1 MNSTISSMN
10 SCCPFCLNVEET
22 LKHLCKK
29 VFDQNCPTSTQTGS
43 EAIAMIANQNRVLY
57 HVSHQVQSGNSGIG
71 ILIRDNAGH
80 FRAAK
85 CIQLRTDSSEQ
96 AEGLAILAAVE
107 WAKDLKLSKVCFE
120 SDAKNLIDFINDGKG
135 VIEWTSRNILKDC
148 KSIIPFFES
157 AVFVFTHRDSNRP
170 ADSLAKAA
178 RLSNNGSA
186 SFESPPS
193 FIFDALTTDETSCV
207 NITALSSDNVATDS
221 F

>member
-1 MNSTISSMN
+1 
-10 SCCPFCLNVEET
+10 
-22 LKHLCKK
+22 
-29 VFDQNCPTSTQTGS
+29 
-43 EAIAMIANQNRVLY
+43 MIANQNRVLY

-80 FRAAK
+80 FKAAK

-96 AEGLAILAAVE
+96 AEGLAILAAIE
-107 WAKDLKLSKVCFE
+107 WAKDLKLSKF
-120 SDAKNLIDFINDGKG
+120 L
-135 VIEWTSRNILKDC
+135 
-148 KSIIPFFES
+148 
-157 AVFVFTHRDSNRP
+157 FTHRDSNRP

-186 SFESPPS
+186 SFESPPP

-207 NITALSSDNVATDS
+207 NITAQSSDNVATDS